1 MGNALGTKAKKQE
14 TPLLKPAMEGDLES
28 VKELVAA
35 FRATDASDGA
45 SPELQAFVDE
55 PDKAGGN
62 NAVHGAVFAGHLDVL
77 QYLVEDCGA
86 SLTLSNTLGC
96 FPLWL
101 AAGYDRVGVLAY
113 ILEKTA
119 DVPQALLHTNS
130 SGDTPLIAAAS
141 RGNFEACKLLLE
153 AAASTDAAAAV
164 VDVEELMTTGN
175 RNGDTALKVAISIA
189 SQEKDTTALIDL
201 LLAHATER
209 VVNKPNHGGL
219 TPLLVACER
228 DDATLFQK
236 LVDRKANVTVQDAAG
251 ASPLAVAAFCGSKQV
266 LAVLLLNITADRLEQ
281 PNTNGCT
288 PLWLAAR
295 SGRPD
300 VVEMLLQAGADPT
313 AANKE
318 GLSPLDVAVK
328 YKREP
333 ILTLLTKKLEES

>member
-1 MGNALGTKAKKQE
+1 
-14 TPLLKPAMEGDLES
+14 
-28 VKELVAA
+28 
-35 FRATDASDGA
+35 
-45 SPELQAFVDE
+45 
-55 PDKAGGN
+55 
-62 NAVHGAVFAGHLDVL
+62 LDVL

-119 DVPQALLHTNS
+119 DVQQALLQTNS

-141 RGNFEACKLLLE
+141 RGNFEACKLLLQ
-153 AAASTDAAAAV
+153 AAASSDAAAA
-164 VDVEELMTTGN
+164 VDVEELMMTGN

-201 LLAHATER
+201 LLAHATEG

-228 DDATLFQK
+228 DDAKLFQK
-236 LVDRKANVTVQDAAG
+236 LVDRKANVTVQDVAG
-251 ASPLAVAAFCGSKQV
+251 ASPLAVAAFCGSKEV
-266 LAVLLLNITADRLEQ
+266 LAVLLLNITADRLDQ

-333 ILTLLTKKLEES
+333 ILTLFTKKLEEN